1 MRFYY
6 VVIKLEIC
14 NQCTLCMASLSDTF
28 WSVATIYEQA
38 FRWICYI
45 KWNMLRICM
54 LSCSLNIFLIISL
67 IFAWLS
73 FLQSSQRNSVIS
85 LIHVRLREKVEVL
98 RKIEESSGKM
108 KLIICRDLINIFEV
122 LILYEAKFDKLI
134 FDYFKIK
141 AQLSLI
147 LDSHLITTSNERY

>member
-1 MRFYY
+1 MF
-6 VVIKLEIC
+6 
-14 NQCTLCMASLSDTF
+14 
-28 WSVATIYEQA
+28 
-38 FRWICYI
+38 
-45 KWNMLRICM
+45 RICM
-54 LSCSLNIFLIISL
+54 LSFSLNIFLRISL

-98 RKIEESSGKM
+98 TRKIEESSGKM

-122 LILYEAKFDKLI
+122 LMLYEAKFDKLI

-147 LDSHLITTSNERY
+147 LDSHLITTSSERY

>member
-1 MRFYY
+1 
-6 VVIKLEIC
+6 
-14 NQCTLCMASLSDTF
+14 
-28 WSVATIYEQA
+28 
-38 FRWICYI
+38 
-45 KWNMLRICM
+45 M

-147 LDSHLITTSNERY
+147 LDSHLITTSHERY

>member
-1 MRFYY
+1 
-6 VVIKLEIC
+6 
-14 NQCTLCMASLSDTF
+14 
-28 WSVATIYEQA
+28 
-38 FRWICYI
+38 
-45 KWNMLRICM
+45 
-54 LSCSLNIFLIISL
+54 
-67 IFAWLS
+67 
-73 FLQSSQRNSVIS
+73 
-85 LIHVRLREKVEVL
+85 
-98 RKIEESSGKM
+98 M